1 LRKLGLVA
9 VALAWF
15 AVAASAAAFVPSD
28 PLSVRQWY
36 LAQDRAFDFWE
47 APDNAEL
54 VPVRVAVVDSGI
66 DGGHP
71 DLVGKVVAA
80 KSFVGGTPYRDQQGH
95 GTFVAGVI
103 AATLDNGEGIAGI
116 AFNAEL
122 VVAKVVRPD
131 GRVPLNAE
139 VDAIRWAADQ
149 GARVINLS
157 LGGVRDPLDPRSDTY
172 SPLEAA
178 AIQYAFAKGAVV
190 VAAVGNGPQ
199 SPRTPW
205 PYAHYPAALP
215 HVLGVSALAKS
226 GAVPAFSNRDV
237 FYVDVAAPGQAIL
250 STFPRALTA
259 ERPSCPD
266 QGYSTCAPLSFKAE
280 GTSFAAPQVA
290 AAAALVLGAR
300 PDLAPEQVVNLLE
313 RTAHDVKPESGC
325 PDCPLGR
332 DRFSGWGRLDVFEAV
347 AQASLVD
354 PPADRFETND
364 DAGER
369 AFRLYGRERTFAAT
383 LDYWDDQIDV
393 YGVRIKRGERLFARL
408 SSGAGTSA
416 KLLLWKPTTET
427 VEGLLV
433 PQEDRAA
440 QSAHVGVQERLAY
453 KATADGW
460 YYLEVK
466 LARPGAVTYTLSYA
480 KS

>member
-1 LRKLGLVA
+1 
-9 VALAWF
+9 
-15 AVAASAAAFVPSD
+15 VAASAAAFTPSD
-28 PLSVRQWY
+28 PLSTRQWY
-36 LAQDRAFDFWE
+36 LAQDRAFDYWE
-47 APDNAEL
+47 AAQDATL
-54 VPVRVAVVDSGI
+54 VPVKVAVIDSGI

-71 DLVGKVVAA
+71 DLAGKVVAA
-80 KSFVGGTPYRDQQGH
+80 RSFVGGSPYHDRQGH

-103 AATLDNGEGIAGI
+103 AASLDNGEGIAGI
-116 AFNAEL
+116 AFNAQL
-122 VVAKVVRPD
+122 VVAKVVTAR
-131 GRVPLNAE
+131 GRLPLRAE
-139 VDAIRWAADQ
+139 VAAIRWAADQ

-157 LGGVRDPLDPRSDTY
+157 LGGVRDPLDPREDTY

-215 HVLGVSALAKS
+215 HVLGVSAVGRS
-226 GAVPAFSNRDV
+226 GAVPAFSNRDAV
-237 FYVDVAAPGQAIL
+237 YVDLAAPGTAIL
-250 STFPRALTA
+250 STYPRALTA
-259 ERPSCPD
+259 ERPSCVE
-266 QGYSTCAPLSFKAE
+266 QGYSSCAPESFKAE

-290 AAAALVLGAR
+290 AAAALVLGVR
-300 PDLAPEQVVNLLE
+300 PDLAPAQVVSLLE
-313 RTAHDVKPESGC
+313 RTADDVGPTTGC
-325 PDCPLGR
+325 VGCPLGR
-332 DRFSGWGRLDVFEAV
+332 DPFTGWGSLNVRAAIAEA
-347 AQASLVD
+347 LVSD
-354 PPADRFETND
+354 PPLDRFETND
-364 DAGER
+364 DAGPP
-369 AFRLYGRERTFAAT
+369 AFRLFGRGHTFSAT

-393 YGVRIKRGERLFARL
+393 YAVRIARGERLFARL
-408 SSGAGTSA
+408 TSHAGPSA
-416 KLLLWKPTTET
+416 KLLLWKPDTET

-433 PQEDRAA
+433 PLSDRAA

-453 KATADGW
+453 AAPADGW